1 MRERSGVQKETCVLA
16 AAERDFRSESAEER
30 DEARG
35 VHRCRGA
42 AAGAG
47 GRHHAGSDAQSETDV

>member
-1 MRERSGVQKETCVLA
+1 MA
-16 AAERDFRSESAEER
+16 AADRDFRSESAEER

-42 AAGAG
+42 AARA
-47 GRHHAGSDAQSETDV
+47 RARDHAGSDAQSETDV